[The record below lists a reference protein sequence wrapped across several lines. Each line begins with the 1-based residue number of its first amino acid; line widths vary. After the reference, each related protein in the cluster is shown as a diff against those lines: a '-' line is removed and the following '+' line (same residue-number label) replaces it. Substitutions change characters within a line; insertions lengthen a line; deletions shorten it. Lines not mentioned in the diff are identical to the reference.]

1 MSILCLA
8 RTIKFDY
15 ADWFSDSSESVLVIS
30 SVQLPKQDRY
40 RIVKRVA
47 DLDLSG
53 VVELSAIEL
62 AESEPISRLVA
73 HSEYDLLRAA
83 HLREF
88 LRVPGQG
95 VESANAYRDK
105 VVMKEYMVRAGIQ
118 VAAFQR
124 CTSPVDLFDFARK
137 HGLPLVMKPVDSSG
151 SHNVSVVRDFAA
163 LRQAAAEESLNGN
176 PGSQMIE
183 SFVPGSMYH
192 VNGLVSTLDEDFFA
206 PCAYINGALDYQT
219 GGLFGSRTID
229 PGTPLASRLVAF
241 TKEVL
246 KALPSAD
253 PLAFH
258 AEIFHTP
265 DDRLV
270 LCEIAA
276 RTAGSLT
283 IELIERSYGV
293 NLHRAW
299 ARAQAG
305 LSPQTGHAH
314 APTVFAA
321 SLRVPARDQRLV
333 RLPLSIPF
341 PWVSTVCLSGNVGRR
356 HEKAATYT
364 DDVLSAIV
372 VANSDGQLVD
382 RVGELSDWLHR
393 KIVWQS

>member
-15 ADWFSDSSESVLVIS
+15 ANWFSDSSESLLAIS
-30 SVQLPKQDRY
+30 SVQLPAQDRY

-47 DLDLSG
+47 DLDAGG
-53 VVELSAIEL
+53 VVELAAIEL
-62 AESEPISRLVA
+62 AQSESLSRIVA

-83 HLREF
+83 RLREF
-88 LRVPGQG
+88 LHIPGQS

-105 VVMKEYMVRAGIQ
+105 VVMKEYMVRAGIP

-124 CTSPVDLFDFARK
+124 CVSPVDLFDFAGK
-137 HGLPLVMKPVDSSG
+137 HGFPLVIKPVDSSG
-151 SHNVSVVRDFAA
+151 SHNVSVVHDLAE
-163 LRQAAAEESLNGN
+163 LRQAAAGEALNAR

-192 VNGLVSTLDEDFFA
+192 VNGLVSTLGEDFFA

-229 PGTPLASRLVAF
+229 PQTPLASRLIAF
-241 TKEVL
+241 TQQVL
-246 KALPSAD
+246 KALPPTD

-258 AEIFHTP
+258 AEIFHTS
-265 DDRLV
+265 DDRLL
-270 LCEIAA
+270 LCEVAA

-283 IELIERSYGV
+283 IELIERSYGI

-305 LSPQTGHAH
+305 LPPQTERIH
-314 APTVFAA
+314 APGVFAA
-321 SLRVPARDQRLV
+321 SLRVPARDKRLL
-333 RLPLSIPF
+333 RLPLVMPF
-341 PWVSTVCLSGNVGRR
+341 PWVSTVCLTGSEGQC
-356 HEKAATYT
+356 HERATTYT
-364 DDVLSAIV
+364 DDVLSAVV
-372 VANSDGQLVD
+372 VANSDGQLMD
-382 RVGELSDWLHR
+382 RVGEFSDWLR
-393 KIVWQS
+393 ANVVWQS